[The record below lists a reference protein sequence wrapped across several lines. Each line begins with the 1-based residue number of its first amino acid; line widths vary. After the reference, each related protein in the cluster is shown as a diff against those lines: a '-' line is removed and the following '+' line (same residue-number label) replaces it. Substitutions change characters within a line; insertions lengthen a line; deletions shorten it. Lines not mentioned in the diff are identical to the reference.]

1 MNPLIIGIKPANL
14 IITSEN
20 IYMQVKRK
28 VRKENIYREKK
39 KKFRNKERLNNPP
52 QAIAYILCIPSDLVE
67 ILSGDH

>member
-39 KKFRNKERLNNPP
+39 K
-52 QAIAYILCIPSDLVE
+52 E
-67 ILSGDH
+67 IQK